1 MYSVYIDDI
10 LLPVTPEKITWSYK
24 GQNDTVNLIN
34 MEEISRIRTPGLMEF
49 SFKALLPGGE
59 DVYKRQCKP

>member
-49 SFKALLPGGE
+49 SFKALLPVGMYPMP
-59 DVYKRQCKP
+59 DI

>member
-24 GQNDTVNLIN
+24 GKMTQLI
-34 MEEISRIRTPGLMEF
+34 
-49 SFKALLPGGE
+49 LLTW
-59 DVYKRQCKP
+59 KK